1 VCNLSRKT
9 SSFMVRLMY
18 WKWNHAGNARRFAHL
33 VSGTCPKKNG
43 EAEV

>member
-1 VCNLSRKT
+1 LSRKT
-9 SSFMVRLMY
+9 SSFIVRLMCR
-18 WKWNHAGNARRFAHL
+18 KGNHAGNARRFVHL